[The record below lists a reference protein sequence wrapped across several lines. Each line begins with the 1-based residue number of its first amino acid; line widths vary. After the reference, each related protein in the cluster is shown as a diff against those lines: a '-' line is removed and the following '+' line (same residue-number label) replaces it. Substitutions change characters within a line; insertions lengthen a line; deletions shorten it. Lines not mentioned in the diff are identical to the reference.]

1 MSETVFKAE
10 KLTKRYRRFDFR
22 TLKRKNFYALRGL
35 DMEIHKGDIY
45 GFVGKNGA
53 GKTTMIR
60 IMAGLAAQTAGEVT
74 LFGEKD
80 SKSMYIQRSRING
93 IIETPAFYP
102 GLTARDNLE
111 ICCLQRGIQNKGRI
125 GKVLEMVGLEE
136 SEIDKVKVKN
146 FSLGMKQRLGIA
158 MSLIGKPE
166 FLFFDEPLNG
176 LDPVGIRDFR
186 DLIQELNQKYGITI
200 LISSHLLRELDQLAT
215 CYGFIH
221 NGKMLE
227 QISAE
232 ELEKKFDKFLLL
244 RVDDVTAAERIL
256 RTKLG
261 INKLEIVSRNTIYLH
276 EQLDRDG
283 EIMKELVT
291 KGITV
296 KEMTVKEDDLE
307 KYYMSLI
314 RNMG

>member
-1 MSETVFKAE
+1 MK
-10 KLTKRYRRFDFR
+10 
-22 TLKRKNFYALRGL
+22 
-35 DMEIHKGDIY
+35 
-45 GFVGKNGA
+45 
-53 GKTTMIR
+53 
-60 IMAGLAAQTAGEVT
+60 
-74 LFGEKD
+74 
-80 SKSMYIQRSRING
+80 
-93 IIETPAFYP
+93 
-102 GLTARDNLE
+102 
-111 ICCLQRGIQNKGRI
+111 
-125 GKVLEMVGLEE
+125 E

-186 DLIQELNQKYGITI
+186 KLIQELNEKYGITI

-232 ELEKKFDKFLLL
+232 ELEKKIDKFLLL

-256 RTKLG
+256 RTKLD
-261 INKLEIVSRNTIYLH
+261 INKLEVVSRNTIYLH
-276 EQLDRDG
+276 EQLNRDG

-314 RNMG
+314 RNLN